1 MTTTLTKRV
10 WQQTANHV
18 QFAPSFTFLLF
29 SLYLHSLPH
38 NYAHAMSWDSAQCRL
53 STCKSLSPSHPPPW
67 DTRINCLAQNEN
79 HNIFF
84 CTTRPPRN
92 VCRCFVCQLWP
103 HSPSVS
109 LTLSLSLSVPIFLA
123 LSSTTLYTYIASFA
137 YSLCSLCACAD
148 WHHVPP
154 GRLSPLLGLCI
165 NFRMTEN

>member
-1 MTTTLTKRV
+1 MCSL
-10 WQQTANHV
+10 
-18 QFAPSFTFLLF
+18 PLSLTFLF
-29 SLYLHSLPH
+29 FPLYLFPCHIIMHMQWVETPHS
-38 NYAHAMSWDSAQCRL
+38 AA
-53 STCKSLSPSHPPPW
+53 STCKSLSPSHPLPW

-84 CTTRPPRN
+84 CSTRPPRN

-109 LTLSLSLSVPIFLA
+109 HSLSHSVPIFLA
-123 LSSTTLYTYIASFA
+123 LSLPLLYICIASFA